1 MPKVGKKKFPYTK
14 KGKKAA
20 RKAAKKTGKKVSR
33 GYQQMKQSRIDAWRE
48 AVESRLEEISIVNAK
63 QSGELSHIKESVDEI
78 KSMVKEQN
86 GRVRTLEKQTS
97 ALQSAGSVITVIIG
111 GLIGWLFNTRS

>member
-33 GYQQMKQSRIDAWRE
+33 GY
-48 AVESRLEEISIVNAK
+48 
-63 QSGELSHIKESVDEI
+63 
-78 KSMVKEQN
+78 
-86 GRVRTLEKQTS
+86 
-97 ALQSAGSVITVIIG
+97 
-111 GLIGWLFNTRS
+111 